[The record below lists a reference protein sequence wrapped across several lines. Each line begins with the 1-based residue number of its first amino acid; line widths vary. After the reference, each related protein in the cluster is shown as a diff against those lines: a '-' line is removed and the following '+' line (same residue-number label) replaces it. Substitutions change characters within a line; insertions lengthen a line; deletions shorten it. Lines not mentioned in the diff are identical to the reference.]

1 MHEKKRG
8 ELSSE
13 RAIGNIEENIPQ
25 GLNPSVGTTTAI
37 WCGIR
42 RFSAAARA
50 MMCSTEEELK
60 AKWAEK
66 KKGPTAPPPVLFLF
80 PDSSSCLFPRHHG
93 CKELLAFID
102 KKEKAVHD
110 FIIVS
115 RLQQGRYRSQL

>member
-1 MHEKKRG
+1 MHERKRG

-13 RAIGNIEENIPQ
+13 RGIGNIEENIPQ
-25 GLNPSVGTTTAI
+25 GPNPSLTTTTTI

-50 MMCSTEEELK
+50 MMCSTEEDLK

-80 PDSSSCLFPRHHG
+80 LTP
-93 CKELLAFID
+93 LLVWFLTPWMQRVACFHRQ
-102 KKEKAVHD
+102 KGKAVHD

-115 RLQQGRYRSQL
+115 RLQQGRYPSQL

>member
-1 MHEKKRG
+1 VRGLEVHEKKRG

-13 RAIGNIEENIPQ
+13 RGIGNIEENIPQ
-25 GLNPSVGTTTAI
+25 GLNPSVATTTTI

-80 PDSSSCLFPRHHG
+80 PDSSSCLFPDTMDAKS
-93 CKELLAFID
+93 CLL
-102 KKEKAVHD
+102 
-110 FIIVS
+110 S
-115 RLQQGRYRSQL
+115 